1 MRVML
6 TGGTGFVGYHTTM
19 ALLEAGHEVS
29 LLVRSVDKM
38 IDIYGAD
45 TIGSFTRGDIC
56 DPASVR
62 AAVDGCDA
70 VVHAA
75 AMVSVDPRDA
85 ERVYSTNVEGTRIVI
100 GAALDAG
107 AETIVHVSSVT
118 ALFDPKASVLNEQS
132 PPGRARNAYGRSK
145 VECEHFVRRL
155 QAGGAPLYVT
165 YPASII
171 GPQDPGLTEPHVGLR
186 AFLAVGGVPLLP
198 TGNQW
203 VDVRD
208 VAAAHLRLLEQ
219 PPEPR
224 RFTLGGHYLA
234 WRELAAELEAIT
246 GRRLLKFPMSGVAM
260 RLAGTALDLVRSRV
274 PVDVDVPVT
283 REAMEYATRWVPL
296 DNTLAEQTL
305 DVSFRPVRES
315 LREAIR
321 WLYREGHISRRQ
333 AGRAL
338 DDAD

>member
-6 TGGTGFVGYHTTM
+6 TGATGFVGYHTTI

-45 TIGSFTRGDIC
+45 TIGYFTRGDIC

-62 AAVDGCDA
+62 AAIEGCDA

-85 ERVYSTNVEGTRIVI
+85 ERVYRSNVEGTRIVI
-100 GAALDAG
+100 SAALDAG

-118 ALFDPKASVLNEQS
+118 ALFDPRASVLNEQS
-132 PPGRARNAYGRSK
+132 PPGRARNAYGHSK
-145 VECEHFVRRL
+145 VECEHVVRRL
-155 QAGGAPLYVT
+155 QASGAPLYVT

-171 GPQDPGLTEPHVGLR
+171 GPRDPGLTEPHVGLR
-186 AFLAVGGVPLLP
+186 TFLTVGGVPLLP

-219 PPEPR
+219 PPETR

-260 RLAGTALDLVRSRV
+260 RMAGAALDLVRVRV
-274 PVDVDVPVT
+274 PIDMPVS
-283 REAMEYATRWVPL
+283 REAMEYATRWVPM
-296 DNTLAEQTL
+296 DNTLAEQAL
-305 DVSFRPVRES
+305 ELSFRPVRQS

-321 WLYREGHISRRQ
+321 WLYQAGHISRRQ
-333 AGRAL
+333 AGGAL
-338 DDAD
+338 DGED